1 MPRLLRQQLLL
12 LLLGMTSIYGRFDRG
27 PRPRGGRLLL
37 VLVPVLLGHRGLLG
51 ADAQASAPVLLNVR
65 RDGLLDGANVP
76 VAVGV
81 VRVAAVAVL
90 AAVRVRLLAVRE
102 LPLPVAVD
110 EIHQVVVPLRLL
122 HERVPRELPR
132 GWPLKQERGNE
143 MK

>member
-12 LLLGMTSIYGRFDRG
+12 LLLVMTSIYGRFDRG
-27 PRPRGGRLLL
+27 PRPRGGLLL
-37 VLVPVLLGHRGLLG
+37 VLVPILLGHRGLLG
-51 ADAQASAPVLLNVR
+51 ADAQATAPVLLDVR

-90 AAVRVRLLAVRE
+90 AAVRVRLLAMRE

-122 HERVPRELPR
+122 HERMPRELPR
-132 GWPLKQERGNE
+132 GWPLKKERGE